1 MNTRLIDLITVAGRP
16 RITVIGDLILDSYIQ
31 GDTNRISPEAPIQV
45 LDVSDERHALGGAAN
60 VAANLKNLGAEVQ
73 VCGLVGKDRNG
84 FVLTEML
91 MAQEIGTSAVI
102 VDGNR
107 PTINKLRVIAHNQQL
122 VRIDREKR
130 LTLDAEMEALLW
142 ERIEP
147 LLERSDIVVL
157 SDYAKGVLSPG
168 LIRKVIEK
176 SPDKVL
182 VDPKGEE
189 FSRYKGCR
197 LITPNRKEAEEATGL
212 KLDSRESLVRAAAKL
227 FDEAGLSELVITLG
241 ADGIYYTK
249 DPSQGQTVPARTR
262 SVYDVTGAGDTVIST
277 LAFCL
282 AVQMDLDDAVRI
294 ANAAAGIV
302 VGKLGVAA
310 PTRRELVEFFS
321 SGVTRYADK
330 ILTRAEAKKIAE
342 AIAKRGEVLV
352 FTNGCFDLVHGGH
365 IGYLRDAK
373 GLGDYLMVG
382 MNDDASV
389 IRLKGTKRPILPL
402 AERMEIIA
410 SFQVVDYVVSFGE
423 DTPGELI
430 EAVTPSILVKGED
443 WRDKGVVGR
452 EWVESHGG
460 EVVLI
465 PLREGHSTTELIRKI
480 SERYG
485 RESHEEA

>member
-1 MNTRLIDLITVAGRP
+1 MNTRLIDLISIAGAP

-45 LDVSDERHALGGAAN
+45 LDVNDERHALGGAAN
-60 VAANLKNLGAEVQ
+60 VAANLRNLGAEVQ

-91 MAQEIGTSAVI
+91 MAQKIGTSAVI

-130 LTLDAEMEALLW
+130 LTLDPEVEAQLFA
-142 ERIEP
+142 RIEP
-147 LLERSDIVVL
+147 LLATSDIVVL
-157 SDYAKGVLSPG
+157 SDYAKGVLSPS
-168 LIRKVIEK
+168 LIRRVIDE
-176 SPDKVL
+176 SPADVL
-182 VDPKGEE
+182 VDPKGQD
-189 FSRYKGCR
+189 FSRYRGCR
-197 LITPNRKEAEEATGL
+197 LITPNRKEAEGATGMV
-212 KLDSRESLVRAAAKL
+212 LDTRENLVRAAQRL
-227 FDEAGLSELVITLG
+227 FDEVQLTELVITLG
-241 ADGIYYTK
+241 ADGIYYARNK
-249 DPSQGQTVPARTR
+249 AEGQTVPARSR

-282 AVQMDLDDAVRI
+282 AVEMNLDDAVRV

-302 VGKLGVAA
+302 VGTLGVAA

-330 ILTRAEAKKIAE
+330 IVTRTEAKKIAE
-342 AIAKRGEVLV
+342 AIRQRGEVLV

-365 IGYLRDAK
+365 IGYLRSAK
-373 GLGDYLMVG
+373 GLGDHLMVG

-389 IRLKGTKRPILPL
+389 IRLKGRRRPILPL
-402 AERMEIIA
+402 AERMEIVA

-423 DTPGELI
+423 DTPGDLI

-465 PLREGHSTTELIRKI
+465 PLREGHSTTDLIQKI
-480 SERYG
+480 TERYG
-485 RESHEEA
+485 KGSHEEA